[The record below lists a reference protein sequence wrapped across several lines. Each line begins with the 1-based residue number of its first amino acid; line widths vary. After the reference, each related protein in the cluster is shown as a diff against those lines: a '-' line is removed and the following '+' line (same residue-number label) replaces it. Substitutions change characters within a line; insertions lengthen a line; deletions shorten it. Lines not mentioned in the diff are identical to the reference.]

1 MSDKQIVLIDFSS
14 IAHPVWHMAANDP
27 NPNATSIGI
36 IAKVHA
42 LASGQPHVAL
52 CLDSRK
58 SFRKALDATYKASRE
73 SKPEPFFH
81 QCQIALET
89 LRADGF
95 PTWEAEGFEADD
107 VVASGVEAAK
117 VGNWPVLVVS
127 SDKDLLQLVDDR
139 VSVKSPITG
148 NVMTEEAV
156 CEKFGVN
163 PNQIMDYLAIVGD
176 ASDGIVGVKGIGAK
190 GAAAILKI
198 FGNLDDLYAAI
209 DKGAEEGIK
218 PAQSA
223 SLLAFRER
231 LPIVRQLLALRT
243 DAPIDFAHVLKE
255 RTPDDVATFSGEDD
269 IMSDINEAMPTIDPK
284 TDAIFD
290 RIDRS
295 VGGARELTGAQ
306 ASDALGSFVAHAA
319 KHMEAPPKDMGTFV
333 ADVARRVAHQNPAP
347 KATPIPAVVESA
359 RTAVD
364 RSGDTPVALA
374 STEEAKIA
382 AYYRA
387 EGVDYER
394 QLEPQSMNQAVQLA
408 GLLFKARLFGAYGTP
423 EAVLSTVLSG
433 RELGLSAMASLRA
446 FHIVEGRPT
455 LAADALRALVIKSG
469 KAKSFRCT
477 ERTPTAA
484 TFVTQR
490 EGDEPM
496 ELRYTIEEAHAAGLV
511 KNGSGWTKNPADM
524 LVARASSKLA
534 RLVYPDVV
542 AGLYAPEEF

>member
-14 IAHPVWHMAANDP
+14 IAHPVWHIAANDP

-58 SFRKALDATYKASRE
+58 SFRKQLDATYKASRE

-81 QCQIALET
+81 QCRIALET
-89 LRADGF
+89 LKGDGF
-95 PTWEAEGFEADD
+95 PQWEAEGFEADD
-107 VVASGVEAAK
+107 VIASAIHLLQNGDETPAM
-117 VGNWPVLVVS
+117 LIVS
-127 SDKDLLQLVDDR
+127 ADKDLLQLVNENI
-139 VSVKSPITG
+139 SVKSPLTG
-148 NVMTEEAV
+148 NVMTQEAV
-156 CEKFGVN
+156 CEKFGVH
-163 PNQIMDYLAIVGD
+163 PNQIQDYLAIVGD
-176 ASDGIVGVKGIGAK
+176 ASDGVVGVKGIGAK
-190 GAAAILKI
+190 GASALLKQ

-209 DKGAEEGIK
+209 DNGEGVLDGKLDRIK
-218 PAQSA
+218 PAQRA
-223 SLLAFRER
+223 SLQAFRDR
-231 LPIVRQLLALRT
+231 LPMVRTLLTLRT
-243 DAPIDFAHVLKE
+243 DAPIDFAQVLKE

-269 IMSDINEAMPTIDPK
+269 IMSDINEAMPTFIP
-284 TDAIFD
+284 TDAILP
-290 RIDRS
+290 
-295 VGGARELTGAQ
+295 RELSGEDAIKNLGA
-306 ASDALGSFVAHAA
+306 
-319 KHMEAPPKDMGTFV
+319 FV
-333 ADVARRVAHQNPAP
+333 ADVARRVAPRDSLSTPASAPNRSQDPAP

-359 RTAVD
+359 RSSVD
-364 RSGDTPVALA
+364 RAADTSVALVPVV
-374 STEEAKIA
+374 
-382 AYYRA
+382 
-387 EGVDYER
+387 VDYER